1 MIDSKTPSLLSS
13 VFLIV
18 FFIHSWSFGMIY
30 DIPTLHRTYFKLDEN
45 RHLFP
50 YIKDGNRFYEV
61 EEAVHHPVRQFDT
74 TKTLLIIMDPW
85 NEVGDERLNT
95 NSRNIF
101 YGKLLPLAKKM
112 TELGFPA
119 IVLTNAKDK
128 DGYGYDIFP
137 ELKELAAQ
145 GKLEILYHQEHKPEA
160 FAADLK
166 ARGIANL
173 VYCGFNTNMCV
184 IGRPLGIIRMVHEGF
199 RIFFVPDAAAAIEHK
214 ETWEDQGLHKAV
226 TMVLSQWAAE
236 LIDVDDVLKIE
247 RK

>member
-1 MIDSKTPSLLSS
+1 M
-13 VFLIV
+13 
-18 FFIHSWSFGMIY
+18 
-30 DIPTLHRTYFKLDEN
+30 E
-45 RHLFP
+45 
-50 YIKDGNRFYEV
+50 
-61 EEAVHHPVRQFDT
+61 
-74 TKTLLIIMDPW
+74 PW

-95 NSRNIF
+95 NSSKVF
-101 YGKLLPLAKKM
+101 YAKLLPLAKKM
-112 TELGFPA
+112 IELGFPA

-137 ELKELAAQ
+137 ELKEMASE
-145 GKLEILYHQEHKPEA
+145 GKLKILYHSEHKPEA

-166 ARGIANL
+166 AKGITTL

-214 ETWEDQGLHKAV
+214 ETWENQDLHKAV

-236 LIDVDDVLKIE
+236 LIDVDDVLKLE